1 MSEFLSDVLSDETQR
16 EPVPETVPEPVP
28 ETVETTGVKTEA
40 AAPEP
45 VPADAPIQDAVPPA
59 DKPSPQTVPIEGLL
73 DERRKRQDLERK
85 LQELEQRIQEK
96 RLEAEKKDFWEA
108 PEDHLREME
117 SRLEQ
122 RLVAERLNL
131 SEAFAREKYA
141 DYDEKFNH
149 FRDLA
154 KESPA
159 LVHEML
165 RADNPAEFVYK
176 TAAKHLEVTKA
187 GSIDAYIKAEIEK
200 AKAEIKK
207 GYELKLQEE
216 LKKRDAI
223 PTTLTGLPS
232 GISPTPAEYTG
243 PTPLDDI
250 LG

>member
-1 MSEFLSDVLSDETQR
+1 MSEFLSDVLNDETQR
-16 EPVPETVPEPVP
+16 EPAEEP
-28 ETVETTGVKTEA
+28 VETTGVKAESSEPQA
-40 AAPEP
+40 QASDPVAEP
-45 VPADAPIQDAVPPA
+45 VQESIQDAVPPTE
-59 DKPSPQTVPIEGLL
+59 KPLPQTVPIEGLL
-73 DERRKRQDLERK
+73 DERRKRQELERK
-85 LQELEQRIQEK
+85 LQELEQRLQPPP
-96 RLEAEKKDFWEA
+96 EKKDFWEA

-122 RLVAERLNL
+122 RLMAERLNL
-131 SEAFAREKYA
+131 SETFAREKYA
-141 DYDEKFNH
+141 DYDEKFGH
-149 FRDLA
+149 FQELA

-165 RADNPAEFVYK
+165 RANNPAEFVYK
-176 TAAKHLEVTKA
+176 TAAKHLDVTKA
-187 GSIDAYIKAEIEK
+187 GSVDAYIKAEVEK

-232 GISPTPAEYTG
+232 GIAPKPAEYTG